1 MTEQGTWIMR
11 PLAFSL
17 LTVVAALVGGFR
29 SPLAIAQCCD
39 GGGNAVFGALAGDT
53 TVGPVSL
60 FDGLTL
66 NGWGDRD
73 GKTNENWDI
82 DDGAI
87 HRKSGGKD
95 LYLQQTTGDF
105 ELFFEWKIAAGGNS
119 GVKYRV
125 ARYGD
130 QWLGCEYQLLDDR
143 EANEKNKTASLYD
156 VVQPAPGKP
165 LIRAGEWNL
174 SRIVVRNNRI
184 EHWLNGVLVV
194 RIHTNSR
201 EWDQAVA
208 GGKFAAV
215 PGFGENRCGRIFLQN
230 HGSEVWFRN
239 LYLTTFAEPCPEN
252 VPACQFPTGNRW
264 RATAPVCFPRIRYGR

>member
-1 MTEQGTWIMR
+1 MR

-17 LTVVAALVGGFR
+17 LAVLAALVGGLP
-29 SPLAIAQCCD
+29 SPQAIAQSCD
-39 GGGNAVFGALAGDT
+39 AGGSAVFVASPGERAI
-53 TVGPVSL
+53 GPVSL

-73 GKTNENWDI
+73 GKPNDNWDI
-82 DDGAI
+82 EEGAI

-95 LYLQQTTGDF
+95 LYFQQTTGDF
-105 ELFFEWKIAAGGNS
+105 DLFFEWKIAAGGNS

-130 QWLGCEYQLLDDR
+130 HWLGCEYQLLDDR
-143 EANEKNKTASLYD
+143 GANEKNKTASLYD
-156 VVQPAPGKP
+156 VVQPVPGKP
-165 LIRAGEWNL
+165 LIQAGEWNL

-194 RIHTNSR
+194 RIHTGTR

-208 GGKFAAV
+208 RGKFASV
-215 PGFGENRCGRIFLQN
+215 PGFGENRYGRIFLQN

-239 LYLTTFAEPCPEN
+239 LYLTTFSEPHTEIAAACHF
-252 VPACQFPTGNRW
+252 PAGNHW
-264 RATAPVCFPRIRYGR
+264 RTVAPACFPRLSYGRCGRFGR